1 MLVYALAAL
10 SRSEW
15 LISCSAGGPWNWF
28 SWAVQLQLSY
38 ALEKDRMGSLEQSLE
53 SVFAIGRVYSAYIYD
68 RNAHRTRSFDPFFTT
83 KSVGKGT
90 GLGLSVVHGSRT
102 GGWGHH

>member
-1 MLVYALAAL
+1 MADFLLCRWSLELVFLGRAAAAEL
-10 SRSEW
+10 RP
-15 LISCSAGGPWNWF
+15 GKRP
-28 SWAVQLQLSY
+28 Q
-38 ALEKDRMGSLEQSLE
+38 GSLEQSLE

-68 RNAHRTRSFDPFFTT
+68 SNAHRTRIFDPFFTT

-102 GGWGHH
+102 GAWGHH